1 MCWYLP
7 SRAILAENLCANCSA
22 SRPGDSLSPTCRIG
36 RPTAPSLA
44 IACSSAKSSAPLCAT
59 AAREV
64 SARPSARPC
73 APGGQASRD
82 AGHAPPEL
90 PANSSPYSSRSRTKD
105 RACGRDG
112 RGADLVR
119 VVLLDERVG
128 RLHLVGL
135 ADRRRRQVLPR
146 AQEVRPEQGV
156 GREHGAP
163 KQKQVNGPRGRQL
176 MWSRSPWRSPRRR
189 PTGPACCTAC
199 TRPGWRPARGCAG

>member
-59 AAREV
+59 AAHEV
-64 SARPSARPC
+64 SARPLCTPVRPGRPSIAGCRARP
-73 APGGQASRD
+73 
-82 AGHAPPEL
+82 AGAAREQFAL
-90 PANSSPYSSRSRTKD
+90 LEPARRTKN
-105 RACGRDG
+105 RCGRDG

-128 RLHLVGL
+128 CLHLVGL
-135 ADRRRRQVLPR
+135 ANRRRRQVLPR
-146 AQEVRPEQGV
+146 AQEVRPEQGA
-156 GREHGAP
+156 GRENGAA